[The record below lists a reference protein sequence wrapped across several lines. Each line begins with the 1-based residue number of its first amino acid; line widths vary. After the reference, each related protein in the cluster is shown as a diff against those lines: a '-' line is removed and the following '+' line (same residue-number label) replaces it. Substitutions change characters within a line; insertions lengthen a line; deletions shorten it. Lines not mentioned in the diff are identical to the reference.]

1 MPLNIKKDSKLKSSL
16 NLIIVQ
22 FCLFFIPLLAIPYIV
37 GRIGIEKY
45 GAFMF
50 FQAVMGLLSV
60 IGSYGFIQTGV
71 RDIANARTLRK
82 LNYEYAQIFYSK
94 FCVLL
99 IAVFIGLTLFLF
111 DKFIAEKQLY
121 AYSFLFLV
129 VNFLDVS
136 FVYQGIEKL
145 KDYMIANLVGNLF
158 YLSAL
163 FIFISDKSDYIYLPL
178 VLAIPRIIASL
189 YSIVALYF
197 RFKIAPVF
205 FSFNGI
211 TRKIKEGFSFFMTN
225 IFAIIYTR
233 ATVVLLGIITNNT
246 YVGYYSIADQ
256 LVAVYSMIQGK
267 VSTVYQ
273 PQIASA
279 FRNNFSDGV
288 FKAKENIL
296 ATSVIAIAGFIF
308 TQFFAYE
315 MLFLLFKENT
325 IHSEVILKV
334 LSLNLISVHLSSIIA
349 IQTFL
354 ALHKDKDLLKPSIY
368 AAFLNLSIGSVL
380 ILLFKHIGAAVSVT
394 LIEIIIFLYY
404 YAKAK
409 SYGVEVLDR
418 RLIRKLINYTFS
430 LVFLLVFLKFLY
442 SSIGISIYIKLPA
455 IVSMYGF
462 SILVVLKLL
471 NIIDFKNRKII
482 VEHG

>member
-1 MPLNIKKDSKLKSSL
+1 MLLNIKKDSKLKSGI
-16 NLIIVQ
+16 NLVIVQ
-22 FCLFFIPLLAIPYIV
+22 FCMFFIPLLAIPYIIGKV
-37 GRIGIEKY
+37 GIEKY
-45 GAFMF
+45 GAFIF

-82 LNYEYAQIFYSK
+82 LNYEYALIFYSK
-94 FCVLL
+94 FFALAAAVLL
-99 IAVFIGLTLFLF
+99 GLILFLF
-111 DKFIAEKQLY
+111 DKFNSDSQLY

-145 KDYMIANLVGNLF
+145 KDYVIANLVGNIF
-158 YLSAL
+158 YLLSL
-163 FIFISDKSDYIYLPL
+163 FVFITAKSDYIYLPL

-197 RFKIAPVF
+197 RFKIAPAY
-205 FSFNGI
+205 FSFDGI
-211 TRKIKEGFSFFMTN
+211 TKKIENGFSFFMTN

-233 ATVVLLGIITNNT
+233 AAVVLLGIITNNT
-246 YVGYYSIADQ
+246 HVGYYSIADQ
-256 LVAVYSMIQGK
+256 LVAAYSMIQGK

-273 PQIASA
+273 PQIASS
-279 FRNNFSDGV
+279 FKNDFSDGI

-296 ATSVIAIAGFIF
+296 AIAIIAISGFIF
-308 TQFFAYE
+308 IQYFAYD
-315 MLFLLFKENT
+315 MLYILFKENAM
-325 IHSEVILKV
+325 HSEVILKI

-349 IQTFL
+349 IQVLL

-368 AAFLNLSIGSVL
+368 AAFLNLSMGSIL
-380 ILLFKHIGAAVSVT
+380 IFFFKQVGAAVSVT

-409 SYGVEVLDR
+409 NYGVKVIDR
-418 RLIRKLINYTFS
+418 SLIRKIVNYTFS
-430 LVFLLVFLKFLY
+430 LVFLLALLKFLY
-442 SSIGISIYIKLPA
+442 SYLDINIYIKLSA
-455 IVSMYGF
+455 IVGLYGL
-462 SILVVLKLL
+462 SILFILKFL
-471 NIIDFKNRKII
+471 NIVDFKNRKII